1 MKRESDKSTKTNTGM
16 RERSFSGT
24 PYLSI
29 VIDRYLSL
37 IASYIV
43 ENNGGKV
50 GWLPQ
55 GSKLIRFGKI
65 GFFCICGILFEL
77 ECYIII

>member
-1 MKRESDKSTKTNTGM
+1 VKAISLTKTNTGM

-29 VIDRYLSL
+29 MIDRYLSL

-65 GFFCICGILFEL
+65 GFFFVFVVYFLN
-77 ECYIII
+77 